1 MHVKIAALV
10 QTSKWPPSL
19 DAGATGTPVASHFF
33 IARYGDAIRCREG
46 EDHALTKLAS
56 AHHTTRSHWRLSLA
70 GLAWPGPL
78 ARQEPGAEAVGKAQ
92 GSFST
97 NM

>member
-33 IARYGDAIRCREG
+33 IVVTY
-46 EDHALTKLAS
+46 

-70 GLAWPGPL
+70 GLAWASRSPGTRRRL
-78 ARQEPGAEAVGKAQ
+78 SARRRGPFFTSN
-92 GSFST
+92 GSVVYWFG
-97 NM
+97 NPP